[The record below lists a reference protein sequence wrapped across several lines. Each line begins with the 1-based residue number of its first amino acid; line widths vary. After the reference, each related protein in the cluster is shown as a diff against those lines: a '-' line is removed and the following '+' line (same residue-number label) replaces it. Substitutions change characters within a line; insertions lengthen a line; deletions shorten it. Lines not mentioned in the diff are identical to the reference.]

1 MYYRNTSC
9 TFGNVEWSATKTN
22 VYFTSDEVIREVTF
36 YRDINQIYCS
46 TQSFVGLRM
55 ATNVGSI
62 YNFGY
67 SGVEYIFTGEG
78 LLNFLGRVG
87 WYIDAV
93 GVQFGKC

>member
-1 MYYRNTSC
+1 
-9 TFGNVEWSATKTN
+9 
-22 VYFTSDEVIREVTF
+22 
-36 YRDINQIYCS
+36 
-46 TQSFVGLRM
+46 M

-78 LLNFLGRVG
+78 LLYFLGRGG

>member
-1 MYYRNTSC
+1 
-9 TFGNVEWSATKTN
+9 
-22 VYFTSDEVIREVTF
+22 
-36 YRDINQIYCS
+36 
-46 TQSFVGLRM
+46 M

-78 LLNFLGRVG
+78 LLYFLGRVG